1 MSSLFET
8 STQYQCCQPKFFT
21 SLNCILTTYIYIHFT
36 VYFYCERHDPAAA
49 TAPLAYDEVDAV
61 FTDEATNG
69 AEAAQMEVDDTQNN
83 ESA

>member
-1 MSSLFET
+1 M
-8 STQYQCCQPKFFT
+8 
-21 SLNCILTTYIYIHFT
+21 YIHFT

-49 TAPLAYDEVDAV
+49 TAPLAFDEVDAV
-61 FTDEATNG
+61 FADEVTNG